1 MSPCCWLA
9 GRLCCSAGTAEA
21 HGRRTLVIM
30 HGIERARAAAG
41 RHPQWA
47 DGGLAVLLALVN
59 LPSVTAAS
67 VGVAGWLWFA
77 AAHLPL
83 VWRRRAPVVV
93 FWAIYVLAGLSLTS
107 SLAVA
112 DGVYPESLALVAVY
126 TLALYR
132 PRRWLWPALV
142 VLEGTV
148 LAAAL
153 LASDRNP
160 WNSLALGT
168 SGLAAAALLG
178 VTISTRRAYLAAVEE
193 RARRAERGRDQQA
206 QLAAAAE
213 RARIAREMHD
223 IVAHNLAVMVALADG
238 AAIAAPSAPQ
248 RATDAM
254 QQVSSTGRQALAE
267 MRRLLGLLQ
276 ENRPLP
282 ATPPAADPGEL
293 PPGTGELSPQPG
305 LEDLDRLIDQVRA
318 AGVQVTLTRTG
329 VPGTWGP
336 GAGLAVYRIVQEA
349 LTNTLKHAGP
359 QASAHVRL
367 GYTPTSVDLDLTDD
381 GAGRPARPAAGTA
394 AGGHGL
400 AGMLQRAASY
410 GGHVETGPRPGAGW
424 RVHARLRFDDSEG

>member
-1 MSPCCWLA
+1 
-9 GRLCCSAGTAEA
+9 
-21 HGRRTLVIM
+21 M
-30 HGIERARAAAG
+30 HGIERARAAVR
-41 RHPQWA
+41 RHPRWA

-59 LPSVTAAS
+59 SPSVAAAS
-67 VGVAGWLWFA
+67 VGVAGWLLFA

-93 FWAIYVLAGLSLTS
+93 FWAVYVLAGLSLTS
-107 SLAVA
+107 SLAIA

-148 LAAAL
+148 LAAVL
-153 LASDRNP
+153 LAAQPRDR
-160 WNSLALGT
+160 WNSLALAT

-178 VTISTRRAYLAAVEE
+178 VTIGTRRAYLAALEE
-193 RARRAERGRDQQA
+193 RARRAERERDQQA
-206 QLAAAAE
+206 QLAAIAE

-238 AAIAAPSAPQ
+238 AAVTAAVAPP
-248 RATDAM
+248 RAADAM
-254 QQVSSTGRQALAE
+254 QQVSATGRQALTE

-276 ENRPLP
+276 EHR
-282 ATPPAADPGEL
+282 TPPVTPAAANPGE
-293 PPGTGELSPQPG
+293 PPRPGTSEWSPQPG
-305 LEDLDRLIDQVRA
+305 LDDVDRLIDQVRA
-318 AGVQVTLTRTG
+318 AGVQVTLTRKG
-329 VPGTWGP
+329 APGRWGP
-336 GAGLAVYRIVQEA
+336 GAGLAVYRILQEA

-359 QASAHVRL
+359 HASAHVRL
-367 GYTPTSVDLDLTDD
+367 GYTPSGVDLEVTDD
-381 GAGRPARPAAGTA
+381 GAGRPARAAAGAA

-410 GGHVETGPRPGAGW
+410 GGHVEAGPRPGTGW
-424 RVHARLRFDDSEG
+424 RVRASLRFDDGDG